1 MYPASSR
8 RNPWR
13 DIDFRSNRSD
23 DDDDVAVE
31 HDVVVGPLFPDPTNL
46 DADVDE
52 NARLLSL

>member
-8 RNPWR
+8 RKPWR

-23 DDDDVAVE
+23 DDDVAVE
-31 HDVVVGPLFPDPTNL
+31 PDVVVGPLFPDPTNL

-52 NARLLSL
+52 YARLLSL

>member
-23 DDDDVAVE
+23 DGVAVE
-31 HDVVVGPLFPDPTNL
+31 PDVVVGPLFPDPTNL